1 MGHKVFAARHSDLSE
16 KVRDEAE
23 TLRAQLDF
31 VKRKLRPMGKAI
43 VEFFRDRLPDRKPGA
58 RQNG

>member
-1 MGHKVFAARHSDLSE
+1 MA
-16 KVRDEAE
+16 RDEAE

-31 VKRKLRPMGKAI
+31 WQTKKELRPMGKAI
-43 VEFFRDRLPDRKPGA
+43 VEFLHDRLPERKPGA